1 MDRRTSSGRTGT
13 GSAPVRTGL
22 KPRAME
28 GKPPKGDW
36 GSSKVRAAEPAL
48 AGFPLAARAFR
59 PVWRIGTLSR
69 VGTFPGRRTGT
80 FAARRAV
87 GRAALHLSLSTI
99 AMLAVACG
107 TPPPPEPEAADE
119 PRPPVE
125 TRSRVDRAVATT
137 GDVITYS
144 VTVDYDPAY
153 EVEIPEPGAEI
164 AGFRIIDVGRE
175 EPRDVRGRRV
185 EERWY
190 KLRADLVG
198 SYVLPPVTV
207 TYREAGPP
215 DGPAE
220 GVEEAGAAEAGEA
233 EAQTVETSE
242 IFIEVESVLPADGE
256 VTDIRDLKPL
266 RQIERPAPWWWYA
279 AAGAAVVLALA
290 AFLLWRR
297 RREPAA
303 APPRPAHEIA
313 FEALERLRHT
323 DFDDLDAM
331 RRFHFE
337 ISEVVRA
344 YVEGRFGLNATDLT
358 TEEIFDHL
366 GELAE
371 LDGES
376 NRRLRL
382 FLIATDRVKFA
393 AHEPPEE
400 EIGETYE
407 GALSFV
413 EATRERPPAT
423 VPEEKAA

>member
-1 MDRRTSSGRTGT
+1 MDRNRISTR
-13 GSAPVRTGL
+13 
-22 KPRAME
+22 PRGGAS
-28 GKPPKGDW
+28 PTLLPILT
-36 GSSKVRAAEPAL
+36 L
-48 AGFPLAARAFR
+48 A
-59 PVWRIGTLSR
+59 V
-69 VGTFPGRRTGT
+69 
-80 FAARRAV
+80 
-87 GRAALHLSLSTI
+87 SL
-99 AMLAVACG
+99 VACG
-107 TPPPPEPEAADE
+107 APSAPEPEAAAE

-175 EPRDVRGRRV
+175 EPRDVRGRRI

-207 TYREAGPP
+207 TYREAGAP

-220 GVEEAGAAEAGEA
+220 GVAEAGAAEAGEA

-256 VTDIRDLKPL
+256 VTDIRELKPL
-266 RQIERPAPWWWYA
+266 RKIERPAPWWWYA
-279 AAGAAVVLALA
+279 GGGGAVAVLALA

-303 APPRPAHEIA
+303 VPPRPAHEIA

-323 DFDDLDAM
+323 DFDDLEAM